1 MLWITLYL
9 SECRSLRELAN
20 LVCLKVHNYNT
31 KQVISV
37 TSWIYDYLLANVRE
51 PLILRELREKTA
63 PMRGSQMQ
71 VSLIKHNHL

>member
-20 LVCLKVHNYNT
+20 LVCLK
-31 KQVISV
+31 
-37 TSWIYDYLLANVRE
+37 
-51 PLILRELREKTA
+51 ILRELREETA

-71 VSLIKHNHL
+71 VSPDQTQSLAMLVQILRQC